1 MSLVETL
8 RIAINN
14 MFANPLRSFLT
25 ILGVIIGTASVITL
39 LSVGEGLR
47 SSILREFSG
56 FGADVISVTPGAQF
70 ADPNDP
76 QNRRRLTEADGQA
89 LLDQDAAPAIAAVA
103 ADLSIGASVAF
114 RNRPFGAQVRG
125 VSASFADVQRVKLA
139 LGRFLSQADDEQ
151 LARVAVIGW
160 DLAREMFRDTDP
172 IGKSIAI
179 NGYRFEVI
187 GVLESAGTLG
197 FQQNFAIFVP
207 LGVVQ
212 QRLAVE
218 QVERGLD
225 VGELLVRAVDPNMV
239 GAAQQQAE
247 AILRARHGIAA
258 GAPDDFSI
266 FANRQALDVI
276 NQVLTGITA
285 FLSLVGAIS
294 LLVGGIGIMN
304 IMLVSVAQRT
314 REIGL
319 RRAVGARRRDIL
331 LQFLV
336 EAVVFSLSGGA
347 LGIALGYCLTTVAA
361 ILVILVARSDIIG
374 GGMTLLSVLIAT
386 GFSIVVGLVFG
397 LYPAVQASRLQPID
411 ALRYE

>member
-1 MSLVETL
+1 MSLFETL
-8 RIAINN
+8 RIAVNN
-14 MFANPLRSFLT
+14 MLANPLRSFLT

-56 FGADVISVTPGAQF
+56 FGADVISVSPGAQF

-76 QNRRRLTEADGQA
+76 QNERRLTEADGRA
-89 LLDQDAAPAIAAVA
+89 LLDREAAPAIAAVA
-103 ADLSIGASVAF
+103 AELSTGGSVSF

-139 LGRFLSQADDEQ
+139 LGRFLSDADDEQ
-151 LARVAVIGW
+151 LARVAVVGW

-172 IGKSIAI
+172 IGKNIAI
-179 NGYRFEVI
+179 NGYRFEVV
-187 GVLESAGTLG
+187 GVLESAGALG

-212 QRLAVE
+212 QRLAVD
-218 QVERGLD
+218 QVERDLD
-225 VGELLVRAVDPNMV
+225 VDQLSIRAVDPNMV
-239 GAAQQQAE
+239 GAAQEQAE
-247 AILRARHGIAA
+247 AILRARHGLAA
-258 GAPDDFSI
+258 DGPDDFTI
-266 FANRQALDVI
+266 FANRQALDI
-276 NQVLTGITA
+276 ISQVLTGITA

-319 RRAVGARRRDIL
+319 RRAVGARRRDIM

-336 EAVVFSLSGGA
+336 ESVVLSLSGGA
-347 LGIALGYCLTTVAA
+347 LGIALGYFLTTAAA
-361 ILVILVARSDIIG
+361 IVVILVARSDIIG

-397 LYPAVQASRLQPID
+397 LYPAVQAARLQPID